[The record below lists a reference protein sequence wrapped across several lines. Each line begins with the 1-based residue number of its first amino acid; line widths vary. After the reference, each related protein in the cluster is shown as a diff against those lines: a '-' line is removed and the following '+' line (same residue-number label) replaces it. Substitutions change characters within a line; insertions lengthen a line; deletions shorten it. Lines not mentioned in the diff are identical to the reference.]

1 MKMLSCDVA
10 VIGAGTA
17 GLAASAAAAADGAQV
32 LLIEGGEPGTTCARS
47 GCMPSKLLIAAATAA
62 HCAGTSSVFG
72 IQTAPLRIDG
82 RAVMTRVRAERD
94 RFVRS
99 VLQSYQRIPESQRL
113 VGTAQFIAPGR
124 LQVGDGVQVT
134 AKAIVIATGAYSA
147 VPAMFDAV
155 ADCVLTHET
164 LFERVMLPGSVA
176 VVGAGPLGLELGQA
190 LHRLGVR
197 TAIFDRGDR
206 IGGLI
211 SDDLNASAA
220 RIYAASLNLR
230 LGVELQ
236 AEPLAAGLR
245 LHWQGPQQRGSA
257 DFEHLLIAA
266 GRRPKLQP
274 LALHNAGI
282 ALDAHGV
289 PVYDR
294 ATLRCG
300 DSAVFIAG
308 DCNHDRPLLH
318 EAADEGT
325 IAGRNAAACPS
336 GVQAHPRRVPL
347 AITFSDPQIAIV
359 GDVGQP
365 GHVAGR
371 VDFTDQG
378 RARVMNANRGGLKL
392 YGDPADG
399 RLAGAEMVGPA
410 AEHLGHLL
418 AWAVQQRQSVR
429 SLLDMPFYHPTLEEG
444 VRTALRDLCAQMPPS
459 ISSGYVQR
467 VFGAGG

>member
-113 VGTAQFIAPGR
+113 VGMARFVAPDR
-124 LQVGDGVQVT
+124 LQIGDDVQIA

-147 VPAMFDAV
+147 VPATFDTV

-164 LFERVMLPGSVA
+164 LFERVTLPSSVA

-197 TAIFDRGDR
+197 TTIFDRGNR

-220 RIYAASLNLR
+220 RIFGDGLNLR
-230 LGVELQ
+230 LGVDVR
-236 AEPLAAGLR
+236 AEPQAGGLG
-245 LHWQGPQQRGSA
+245 LHWRDQQHQGSA
-257 DFEHLLIAA
+257 DFDYVLIAA
-266 GRRPKLQP
+266 GRRPNLQP

-282 ALDAHGV
+282 ALDTHGV
-289 PVYDR
+289 PVYDH
-294 ATLRCG
+294 ATLR
-300 DSAVFIAG
+300 
-308 DCNHDRPLLH
+308 
-318 EAADEGT
+318 
-325 IAGRNAAACPS
+325 
-336 GVQAHPRRVPL
+336 
-347 AITFSDPQIAIV
+347 
-359 GDVGQP
+359 
-365 GHVAGR
+365 
-371 VDFTDQG
+371 
-378 RARVMNANRGGLKL
+378 
-392 YGDPADG
+392 
-399 RLAGAEMVGPA
+399 
-410 AEHLGHLL
+410 
-418 AWAVQQRQSVR
+418 
-429 SLLDMPFYHPTLEEG
+429 
-444 VRTALRDLCAQMPPS
+444 
-459 ISSGYVQR
+459 
-467 VFGAGG
+467 